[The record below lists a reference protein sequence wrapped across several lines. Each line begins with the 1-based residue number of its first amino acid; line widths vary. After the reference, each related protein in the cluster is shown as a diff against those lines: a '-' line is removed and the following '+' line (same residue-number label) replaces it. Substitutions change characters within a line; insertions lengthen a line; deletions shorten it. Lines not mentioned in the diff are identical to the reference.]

1 VSVSSAHV
9 AAFAVRRHDSIMAR
23 DIMRN
28 LSNRP
33 AKQIARL
40 LHSRAVQEEREGE
53 ISTTAYRRAMDALDE
68 KVNRES
74 KTMKPEM
81 RKKLKDA
88 KDELR
93 RLSHVETHAKGSG
106 APKGHYLKKEKAKS
120 RRSPTQPF
128 HAPNKRSKR

>member
-1 VSVSSAHV
+1 
-9 AAFAVRRHDSIMAR
+9 MAR
-23 DIMRN
+23 DIMSH
-28 LSNRP
+28 LSNRT

-40 LHSRAVQEEREGE
+40 LHSRATQEEIEGR
-53 ISTTAYRRAMDALDE
+53 IDTSAYRRAMDALDE
-68 KVNRES
+68 KVSRES

-88 KDELR
+88 KTELR

-120 RRSPTQPF
+120 RRSATQPF
-128 HAPNKRSKR
+128 HAPNTRRK

>member
-1 VSVSSAHV
+1 
-9 AAFAVRRHDSIMAR
+9 MTR
-23 DIMRN
+23 DIMKN

-33 AKQIARL
+33 AKEIARL
-40 LHSRAVQEEREGE
+40 LHSRAVQEYDEGE
-53 ISTTAYRRAMDALDE
+53 IETSAYRRAMDALDA

-93 RLSHVETHAKGSG
+93 RLAGVVTHPKGEG
-106 APKGHYLKKEKAKS
+106 APKGRYLKKEKAKS
-120 RRSPTQPF
+120 RRNPTQPW
-128 HAPNKRSKR
+128 HAPNKPHR

>member
-1 VSVSSAHV
+1 
-9 AAFAVRRHDSIMAR
+9 MAR
-23 DIMRN
+23 DIMAN
-28 LSNRP
+28 LSNRT

-40 LHSRAVQEEREGE
+40 LHSRATQEELEGE
-53 ISTTAYRRAMDALDE
+53 IETSAYRRAMDALDE

-93 RLSHVETHAKGSG
+93 RLSHVETHGKGTG
-106 APKGHYLKKEKAKS
+106 APIGHFPVKEKAKS
-120 RRSPTQPF
+120 RRNPTQPF
-128 HAPNKRSKR
+128 HAPAKPRK

>member
-1 VSVSSAHV
+1 VSVSRAHV
-9 AAFAVRRHDSIMAR
+9 AVGAARRHDSIMAR

-40 LHSRAVQEEREGE
+40 LHSRAIQEELEGQIE
-53 ISTTAYRRAMDALDE
+53 TTAYRRAMDALDE

-81 RKKLKDA
+81 RKKLKEA

-93 RLSHVETHAKGSG
+93 RLSHIETHPKGSG
-106 APKGHYLKKEKAKS
+106 APKGHYLEKEKAKS

-128 HAPNKRSKR
+128 HAPNKPRK